1 MLSILALEVCSRCVF
16 RARLMAQ
23 SQLSSP
29 YAEGRQTPR
38 DQLRVDVSESEQMET
53 ENEFSGNESTYTP
66 RKGTRTRS
74 PVMGTS
80 KNTPFRGT
88 RKSPVQG
95 TRNNTD
101 IGVRSSSESPER
113 ERLRTKRKRKYKESS
128 DESSDNL
135 SSLESNNSSDS
146 NSSLD
151 SDTNFDPSSI
161 IEKGSKVPKKN
172 HKIHC

>member
-1 MLSILALEVCSRCVF
+1 
-16 RARLMAQ
+16 MAQ

-38 DQLRVDVSESEQMET
+38 NQLRVDVSESEQMET
-53 ENEFSGNESTYTP
+53 ENEISGNESTYTP
-66 RKGTRTRS
+66 RKGTKTRS

-113 ERLRTKRKRKYKESS
+113 ERLRTKRKRKYKKSS
-128 DESSDNL
+128 DEVQILYHHQNRTIL
-135 SSLESNNSSDS
+135 ATPIQVLIRT
-146 NSSLD
+146 L
-151 SDTNFDPSSI
+151 I
-161 IEKGSKVPKKN
+161 LILLAL
-172 HKIHC
+172 